1 VTAIAGIL
9 YFDKR
14 PVDPKFLKGMQ
25 DILEPYG
32 PDAQHVW
39 HESGVCLLRNLRRIT
54 PEDALDSQPLM
65 SSNRHMML
73 VFDGRIYNR
82 EELAETMEIPH
93 RRTQRMADSAFV
105 LKAFERWEENCLER
119 LLGDF
124 ALAIWHKRAERLF
137 LARDP
142 MGHRPLYWYKD
153 NEFFAFATLSK
164 GLFAIPGVPRQLC
177 EERMADYL
185 ALLPMKGSESF
196 YKDIFRIEPGH
207 FLVVEKGQVHTRR
220 YHHFDPE
227 HQIVFKNENDYVEAG
242 RELLSQAV
250 RCRLR
255 STKLI
260 GAHLSSGLDSS
271 TVAATAAGL
280 LQAEGKSLLAFTAV
294 PRKGFHGPV
303 PKGWHADEGPAA
315 AALAARFPNM
325 DHILFRPGGRTPMDD
340 LSEKVQLFDRAPLN
354 PCNLVWFQGI
364 QADAAQRNCNVLLT
378 GQMGNMTISY
388 DGRPRLA
395 NLLRRG
401 RWFEWLRE
409 IRATVLPTDT
419 RLRGAIM
426 QSVGP
431 FLPIPLW
438 RAINARRGRV
448 IPTLNDYTAIHPD
461 LIRRTNL
468 YQRALQAGWD
478 LNYRPWSDGWK
489 MRTIIMYRMDQGDN
503 FTGSVGGN
511 GIELRDPTSD
521 LRLVKFCLA
530 IPEDQYF
537 KNGQSHRLLHRLM
550 KHTLP
555 PEILNS
561 KTRGLQ
567 AADWYEGTSAAK
579 DEIKAWLDVLE
590 ATSEAPKYLNLKR
603 MRMLFEN
610 WPRGGWERSSVVQNY
625 RFLLLHGLSVGA
637 FIHYVEKG
645 NR

>member
-1 VTAIAGIL
+1 MTAIAGIL
-9 YFDKR
+9 YFDKK
-14 PVDPKFLKGMQ
+14 PVDPGLLKRMQ

-32 PDAQHVW
+32 RDDQHVW
-39 HESGVCLLRNLRRIT
+39 HESGVGLLRNLCRIT
-54 PEDALDSQPLM
+54 PEDVLDSQPLM

-82 EELAETMEIPH
+82 EELAETLDIQH
-93 RRTQRMADSAFV
+93 RQTPLMPDSALV
-105 LKAFERWEENCLER
+105 LKAFERWEENCLEH

-124 ALAIWHKRAERLF
+124 AFAIWDKRVKRLF

-142 MGHRPLYWYKD
+142 LGHRPLYWYKA
-153 NEFFAFATLSK
+153 NAFFAFATLSK

-177 EERMADYL
+177 DERMADYL
-185 ALLPMKGSESF
+185 ALLPMQGPESF
-196 YKDIFRIEPGH
+196 YKDISRIEPGH
-207 FLVVEKGQVHTRR
+207 FLVVEKGQVHTQQ

-227 HQIVFKNENDYVEAG
+227 HRIFFKNDDDYVEAA
-242 RELLSQAV
+242 RELLNQAV
-250 RCRLR
+250 RCRQH
-255 STKLI
+255 SSKGI
-260 GAHLSSGLDSS
+260 AAHLSSGLDSS

-280 LQAEGKSLLAFTAV
+280 LQPEGKSLLAFTAV
-294 PRKGFHGPV
+294 PREGFDGPV

-325 DHILFRPGGRTPMDD
+325 EHILFRPNGRTPIDD
-340 LSEKVQLFDRAPLN
+340 LAKKVELFDRAPLN

-364 QADAAQRNCNVLLT
+364 QAEAARRNSNVLLT

-388 DGRPRLA
+388 DGRSRLA

-401 RWFEWLRE
+401 LWFEWLRE
-409 IRATVLPTDT
+409 VHATARLTNT
-419 RLRGAIM
+419 RLRGAVM

-431 FLPIPLW
+431 FLPVPLW
-438 RAINARRGRV
+438 LSFNARKGRV
-448 IPTLNDYTAIHPD
+448 IPTLHDYTAIHPD

-468 YQRALQAGWD
+468 YQRALHAGWD

-489 MRTIIMYRMDQGDN
+489 MRNIIMYRMDQGDN

-537 KNGQSHRLLHRLM
+537 KNGQSRRLLHRLM
-550 KHTLP
+550 EHILP
-555 PEILNS
+555 PEILYS

-567 AADWYEGTSAAK
+567 AADWYEGTSAAR
-579 DEIKAWLDVLE
+579 DEIEAWLDLLE

-610 WPRGGWERSSVVQNY
+610 WPRGGWEQSSVVQNY

-637 FIHYVEKG
+637 FIHYVEEG

>member
-1 VTAIAGIL
+1 
-9 YFDKR
+9 
-14 PVDPKFLKGMQ
+14 
-25 DILEPYG
+25 
-32 PDAQHVW
+32 
-39 HESGVCLLRNLRRIT
+39 
-54 PEDALDSQPLM
+54 
-65 SSNRHMML
+65 
-73 VFDGRIYNR
+73 
-82 EELAETMEIPH
+82 
-93 RRTQRMADSAFV
+93 
-105 LKAFERWEENCLER
+105 
-119 LLGDF
+119 
-124 ALAIWHKRAERLF
+124 
-137 LARDP
+137 
-142 MGHRPLYWYKD
+142 
-153 NEFFAFATLSK
+153 
-164 GLFAIPGVPRQLC
+164 
-177 EERMADYL
+177 
-185 ALLPMKGSESF
+185 
-196 YKDIFRIEPGH
+196 
-207 FLVVEKGQVHTRR
+207 
-220 YHHFDPE
+220 
-227 HQIVFKNENDYVEAG
+227 
-242 RELLSQAV
+242 
-250 RCRLR
+250 
-255 STKLI
+255 
-260 GAHLSSGLDSS
+260 
-271 TVAATAAGL
+271 
-280 LQAEGKSLLAFTAV
+280 
-294 PRKGFHGPV
+294 V

-325 DHILFRPGGRTPMDD
+325 EHILFRPGGRTPMDD

-364 QADAAQRNCNVLLT
+364 QAEAARRNSNVLLT

-388 DGRPRLA
+388 DGRSRLA

-401 RWFEWLRE
+401 LWFEWLRE
-409 IRATVLPTDT
+409 VHATARLTNT
-419 RLRGAIM
+419 RLRGAVM

-431 FLPIPLW
+431 FLPVPLW
-438 RAINARRGRV
+438 LSFNARKGRV
-448 IPTLNDYTAIHPD
+448 IPTLHDYTAIHPD

-478 LNYRPWSDGWK
+478 LNYRPWGDGWK